1 MRRLTIPVVVL
12 SLLCAGSAG
21 ADDAKLNTAKPV
33 AAGLHSD
40 IEFAKVG
47 DVSLTLDAFVPEG
60 EGPFA
65 TVIFVHGGGFTQ
77 GDKQTYIKPLFE
89 PIGKAG
95 FTWFTIN
102 YRLAP
107 QHRWPACADDVATA
121 IRWVKAHAKEYRV
134 DPKRIALVGESAGGH
149 LVSWTGTSDD
159 ESLRVAAVVPIYAP
173 HDLEW
178 RVKHKQELGGPM
190 KALLD
195 LTEMNDEAFRKLHDA
210 SPSSRVRSGLP
221 PYLLIHGDNDAQVPY
236 EQSPMFQK
244 QMQAAGNT
252 CDLITVAGGEHGM
265 GKWKALGSDYQE
277 QLIAWLRKTL
287 K

>member
-1 MRRLTIPVVVL
+1 MTRFTLSLVVL
-12 SLLCAGSAG
+12 GALCVGRTYA
-21 ADDAKLNTAKPV
+21 ADTKPV

-40 IEFAKVG
+40 VEFAKVG
-47 DVSLTLDAFVPEG
+47 EESLTLDAFVPKG
-60 EGPFA
+60 EGPFP
-65 TVIFVHGGGFTQ
+65 TVIFVHGGGFMNGT
-77 GDKQTYIKPLFE
+77 KQSYIKPLFE
-89 PIGKAG
+89 PVGNAG
-95 FTWFTIN
+95 FAWFTIN

-107 QHRWPACADDVATA
+107 KHRWPACGEDVATA
-121 IRWVKAHAKEYRV
+121 VRWVKSHAAEYRV

-149 LVSWTGTSDD
+149 LVSWVGGSTD
-159 ESLRVAAVVPIYAP
+159 ETLRVAAVVPIYAP

-195 LTEMNDEAFRKLHDA
+195 ITEMNEESFKKLREA
-210 SPSSRVRSGLP
+210 SPSSRVHAGMP

-244 QMQAAGNT
+244 QMLAVGNT
-252 CDLITVAGGEHGM
+252 CELITVKGGEHGM

-277 QLIAWLRKTL
+277 RMIEWLK
-287 K
+287 KVMK